1 MGFKMNGSPAKMG
14 TIQGTAGHSS
24 ALKMKV
30 EENASALKQKAYGGA
45 GKTWGEYDKASGGA
59 LNTDTKTQKE
69 YEAKMRKEN
78 KNWDKKKDNT
88 WKTQQNKINKHVGS
102 KVVHSVDEI
111 KNNIEATATNGGNET
126 TATNGG
132 NETTGTNGGN
142 ETNNNNKITPTN
154 DAQVF
159 SSLSNTSTIKK
170 GISEPDMLKIEGKSE
185 KRQGEHNENLNKA
198 KQKNERK
205 DAEALY
211 GKDSSKYQQERIQ
224 ELDAKRA
231 DRMGEQGG
239 KKQMWGLRQINNLV
253 GNIRTKN
260 ALKKGLKARA
270 KEEAAAGAANNSAA
284 KYHSP
289 AKQNI
294 FAEGNN
300 PKKTIEEEASD
311 YRKNTKNRDKTK
323 VDPITQKYV
332 DYVNTK
338 VGVGGGPK
346 RDKYGN
352 LIK

>member
-88 WKTQQNKINKHVGS
+88 WKMQQNKINKHVGS

-111 KNNIEATATNGGNET
+111 KNDIDAS
-126 TATNGG
+126 
-132 NETTGTNGGN
+132 GGN
-142 ETNNNNKITPTN
+142 ETNNNNIITPTN

-159 SSLSNTSTIKK
+159 TSSSNTSTIKE
-170 GISEPDMLKIEGKSE
+170 GISEKDMLKIEGKS
-185 KRQGEHNENLNKA
+185 KKSQGERYENFEKA
-198 KQKNERK
+198 MLKEDRK
-205 DAEALY
+205 TAKALY

-224 ELDAKRA
+224 ELEANRA

-239 KKQMWGLRQINNLV
+239 KKQIWGLRHINNL
-253 GNIRTKN
+253 GGKIRTGI
-260 ALKKGLKARA
+260 ALKKGAQAKMKEILEATKA
-270 KEEAAAGAANNSAA
+270 
-284 KYHSP
+284 
-289 AKQNI
+289 
-294 FAEGNN
+294 
-300 PKKTIEEEASD
+300 
-311 YRKNTKNRDKTK
+311 KNK
-323 VDPITQKYV
+323 
-332 DYVNTK
+332 
-338 VGVGGGPK
+338 
-346 RDKYGN
+346 
-352 LIK
+352 